1 LTSLLGGVRFPGLLA
16 IPILLDHHHRVSQ
29 DGVQGIRV
37 RFTITMMV
45 AMRMAVLSD
54 GLRVSSNGRGS
65 AVAACE

>member
-1 LTSLLGGVRFPGLLA
+1 LA